1 MDWSDLERGDIVPID
16 EEVFDFDIESDS
28 DEEIFFGDV
37 GFTEKCVAH
46 EIDSICNAEP
56 LPELTSEQWKEMEKE
71 AYKVVAAIRE
81 NQGNCNSPLTKVPS
95 IDTPSLSQSTGLKR
109 KLQSLNENSIKQS
122 PLLDI
127 TNYSNTR
134 LNKSSVLIYS
144 NSKFDENVLDS
155 SIFKMN
161 SSCDE
166 HLGLVKPVCLN
177 FDDVEPSPK
186 KIRCFNAFMSPG
198 KDVPLLINE
207 TCEGLYMNSPT
218 AKDTVPFDFKLNEA
232 DLENSIKTTRHKSR
246 HLNQGRSVNKRTPVK
261 VKEPR
266 TPESFTK
273 MSSSTPVDEV
283 KRSRNSILNVSFT
296 VDRDE
301 SFLKKLED
309 SDLLKNTKTSLPRP
323 FIVDSE
329 KPLLNKSFTVDCKKP
344 QLNESFTVKN
354 MTPPLNK
361 SFTVRN
367 QMPRLNESF
376 TVKNQTLPLNE
387 SFTVK
392 NQTLPLNESSAVK
405 NQTPPLNESFTVKN
419 QTLPLN
425 ESFTV
430 KNQTLPLNESFT
442 VKNQT
447 LPLNES
453 FTVKNQTPPL
463 NESSTIKNKTPV
475 LNTSFT
481 VKSEHS
487 LPSKSITLGGNET
500 ISSEPLT
507 KGRKSN
513 IRKSSQAANMMGPMT
528 RVSTSKSSTKIKG
541 NSISDQQN
549 LHDKSISKST
559 NNPGKNPVRTVPT
572 TTSRKRPLDSS
583 RQSLRYSK
591 VDTKTKSDQKSL
603 VLENNVTSKLTQAV
617 PSKPSYLV
625 RKPDMSFNK
634 SLNIPKDENGM
645 VKFQEKSSG
654 VVKKTKSSLQ
664 LPHSRVLKKPANDST
679 TSTATE
685 NSSSSNIKRK
695 CLMSTPVLSCKSTS
709 KIPTSG
715 SKEVVK
721 SKMTQPFKIQQPLM
735 ALNASKPNVSNQV
748 AQKGPVKAIHK
759 PVVKASEKIPAP
771 SLSTRSKL
779 PKPAFTS
786 RIPQMK

>member
-16 EEVFDFDIESDS
+16 EEVFDFDIESDG

-344 QLNESFTVKN
+344 QLNESFT
-354 MTPPLNK
+354 
-361 SFTVRN
+361 
-367 QMPRLNESF
+367 
-376 TVKNQTLPLNE
+376 
-387 SFTVK
+387 
-392 NQTLPLNESSAVK
+392 VK

>member
-16 EEVFDFDIESDS
+16 EEVFDFDIESDG

-344 QLNESFTVKN
+344 Q
-354 MTPPLNK
+354 
-361 SFTVRN
+361 
-367 QMPRLNESF
+367 
-376 TVKNQTLPLNE
+376 
-387 SFTVK
+387 
-392 NQTLPLNESSAVK
+392 
-405 NQTPPLNESFTVKN
+405 
-419 QTLPLN
+419 
-425 ESFTV
+425 
-430 KNQTLPLNESFT
+430 LNESFT

>member
-16 EEVFDFDIESDS
+16 EEVFDFDIESDG

-392 NQTLPLNESSAVK
+392 NQTLPLNESS
-405 NQTPPLNESFTVKN
+405 
-419 QTLPLN
+419 
-425 ESFTV
+425 
-430 KNQTLPLNESFT
+430 
-442 VKNQT
+442 
-447 LPLNES
+447 
-453 FTVKNQTPPL
+453 
-463 NESSTIKNKTPV
+463 TIKNKTPV

>member
-16 EEVFDFDIESDS
+16 EEVFDFDIESDG

-344 QLNESFTVKN
+344 Q
-354 MTPPLNK
+354 
-361 SFTVRN
+361 
-367 QMPRLNESF
+367 
-376 TVKNQTLPLNE
+376 
-387 SFTVK
+387 
-392 NQTLPLNESSAVK
+392 
-405 NQTPPLNESFTVKN
+405 LNESFTVKN